1 MRYLLT
7 IFLFVLYQT
16 VLSQD
21 FSGKR
26 IIDSLEDSKFYFV
39 GQLHCNL
46 ANNII
51 EEDLFFGLNQK
62 YGVQYN
68 ILEYSHSIAF
78 IINEYLKSGQDSF
91 LIKIHPSANFSFIKA
106 VKSFNDSLSDDKKV
120 KFYGLDFEGRLEGRL
135 TRYAIQLI
143 TNKLNLSSNSQ
154 LFQLL
159 QSIISAHQQH
169 MAKNLENLRV
179 FLTEHDNECRELLKD
194 YFLDVL
200 LIANAQY
207 SFSPKRDGA
216 MVDNFKRLY
225 SELLLTN
232 SNPRFFASFGTGHI
246 DPSNRRGIAIKL
258 LNDEYSPVRQNV
270 SVIGVQYINSQFFNS
285 RAAKITDGSL
295 NFLCRNPIDKL
306 KELIEFKQSQSISF
320 ISKKSLSSL
329 NCDKNISIFSGLL
342 VIQNY
347 GEAQHCSWQ

>member
-21 FSGKR
+21 FSVKR
-26 IIDSLEDSKFYFV
+26 IIDSLEDTKFYFV

-46 ANNII
+46 ANSII
-51 EEDLFFGLNQK
+51 EKQLFFGLNQK

-68 ILEYSHSIAF
+68 IIEYSHSVAF
-78 IINEYLKSGQDSF
+78 LINEYLKSGQDSF
-91 LIKIHPSANFSFIKA
+91 LTKIHPSANFSFIKA
-106 VKSFNDSLSDDKKV
+106 VKSFNDSLSDHKKV
-120 KFYGLDFEGRLEGRL
+120 KFYGLDFEGRVEGRL

-143 TNKLNLSSNSQ
+143 ANKLNLSSNSQ

-159 QSIISAHQQH
+159 QSIINGNPKE
-169 MAKNLENLRV
+169 MGKNLNNLQF
-179 FLTEHDNECRELLKD
+179 FLAEHDKECRESLKD

-207 SFSPKRDGA
+207 AFSPKRDGA

-246 DPSNRRGIAIKL
+246 DPSNRSGIAMTL
-258 LNDEYSPVRQNV
+258 LREEFSPVRQNV

-285 RAAKITDGSL
+285 RAAKIIDGSL
-295 NFLCRNPIDKL
+295 SFLCRNPIDKL
-306 KELIEFKQSQSISF
+306 KELIDFKQSQSISF
-320 ISKKSLSSL
+320 ISKMSLSSL
-329 NCDKNISIFSGLL
+329 KCDKNISAFSGLL

-347 GEAQHCSWQ
+347 GEAPHCSWQ

>member
-26 IIDSLEDSKFYFV
+26 IIDSLEDTKFYFV
-39 GQLHCNL
+39 GQLHCNF
-46 ANNII
+46 ANSII
-51 EEDLFFGLNQK
+51 EKQLFFGLNQK

-68 ILEYSHSIAF
+68 IIEYSHSVAF
-78 IINEYLKSGQDSF
+78 LINEYLKSGQDSF
-91 LIKIHPSANFSFIKA
+91 LTKIHPSANFSFIKA
-106 VKSFNDSLSDDKKV
+106 VKSFNDSLSDHKKV
-120 KFYGLDFEGRLEGRL
+120 KFYGLDFEGRVEGRL

-143 TNKLNLSSNSQ
+143 ANKLNLSSNSQ

-159 QSIISAHQQH
+159 QSIINGNPKE
-169 MAKNLENLRV
+169 MGKNLNNLQF
-179 FLTEHDNECRELLKD
+179 FLVEHDKECRESLKD

-207 SFSPKRDGA
+207 AFSPKRDGA

-246 DPSNRRGIAIKL
+246 DPSNRSGIAMTL
-258 LNDEYSPVRQNV
+258 LREEFSPVRQNV

-295 NFLCRNPIDKL
+295 SFLCRNPIDKL
-306 KELIEFKQSQSISF
+306 KELIDFKQSQSISF
-320 ISKKSLSSL
+320 ISKMSLSSL
-329 NCDKNISIFSGLL
+329 KCDKNISTFSGLL

-347 GEAQHCSWQ
+347 GEAPHCSWQ